1 MEDEKIVALYWA
13 RDPDAIRHTAEKYG
27 GLCGRIAGSL
37 LGDARD
43 AEECVS
49 DTYQRTW
56 DSVPP
61 SRPVQLAAYLG
72 RIVRNLCLSRY
83 RAGRAQKRYGGMEQM
98 LEELEECLPGRES
111 VEQELEAK
119 ELSAFL
125 DRWLGTLGNEDRAL
139 FVRRYWYGDSV
150 SALAK
155 ERGKTVN
162 QVSLRLYRMR
172 QGLREQ
178 LERRED

>member
-1 MEDEKIVALYWA
+1 
-13 RDPDAIRHTAEKYG
+13 
-27 GLCGRIAGSL
+27 
-37 LGDARD
+37 
-43 AEECVS
+43 
-49 DTYQRTW
+49 
-56 DSVPP
+56 
-61 SRPVQLAAYLG
+61 
-72 RIVRNLCLSRY
+72 
-83 RAGRAQKRYGGMEQM
+83 M

-125 DRWLGTLGNEDRAL
+125 DRWLGTLGKEDRAL

-155 ERGKTVN
+155 ERGKTAN

>member
-83 RAGRAQKRYGGMEQM
+83 RAEIGRAH
-98 LEELEECLPGRES
+98 
-111 VEQELEAK
+111 V
-119 ELSAFL
+119 
-125 DRWLGTLGNEDRAL
+125 
-139 FVRRYWYGDSV
+139 
-150 SALAK
+150 
-155 ERGKTVN
+155 
-162 QVSLRLYRMR
+162 
-172 QGLREQ
+172 
-178 LERRED
+178 

>member
-1 MEDEKIVALYWA
+1 MPE
-13 RDPDAIRHTAEKYG
+13 P
-27 GLCGRIAGSL
+27 
-37 LGDARD
+37 
-43 AEECVS
+43 
-49 DTYQRTW
+49 
-56 DSVPP
+56 
-61 SRPVQLAAYLG
+61 
-72 RIVRNLCLSRY
+72 
-83 RAGRAQKRYGGMEQM
+83 
-98 LEELEECLPGRES
+98 LPGRAGAET
-111 VEQELEAK
+111 LRGHGADAAK

-125 DRWLGTLGNEDRAL
+125 DRWLGTLGKEDRAL

-155 ERGKTVN
+155 ERGKTAN